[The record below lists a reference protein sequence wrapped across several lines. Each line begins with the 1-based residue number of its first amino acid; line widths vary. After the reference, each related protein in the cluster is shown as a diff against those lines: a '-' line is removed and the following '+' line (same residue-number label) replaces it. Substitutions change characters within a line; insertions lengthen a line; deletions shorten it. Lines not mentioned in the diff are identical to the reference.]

1 MWSRRPGS
9 SHNSGK
15 SAHGGKHTRVE
26 ELLKPPRDPPLKPK
40 VAALQLSRLATR
52 WRSTSTRCCRLAK
65 EIWSIICLWS
75 TNPEETG
82 EGQESCGV
90 LQTIDSQR
98 DAKMAASQLR
108 ADGKITA
115 MHHSRS
121 QFSNVKFNLLGLP
134 LPDRWKRSPFESETA
149 GL

>member
-1 MWSRRPGS
+1 M
-9 SHNSGK
+9 
-15 SAHGGKHTRVE
+15 E
-26 ELLKPPRDPPLKPK
+26 ELPKPPCDPPLKRCSSTGWPPDGAAHLPT
-40 VAALQLSRLATR
+40 VAGSPF
-52 WRSTSTRCCRLAK
+52 SP
-65 EIWSIICLWS
+65 IICLWS
-75 TNPEETG
+75 KNPEETR
-82 EGQESCGV
+82 EGQKSSGV

-98 DAKMAASQLR
+98 DAKMAESQLR